1 MQYRPVVVRVSSLAC
16 ALIAAVAGCA
26 KHADFVEVREDL
38 RAVTKSQEQL
48 QKQQVAMDRRL
59 QAVESRPSGETGK
72 DAAAPR
78 QPTDELLDRLK
89 LVEGRLANLE
99 SALRP
104 MPAKP
109 DAAGEI
115 SRQSKP
121 AAMPPRGESV
131 LPLPGTPDIS
141 PTSAYNLA
149 YNDYL
154 NGRYELAVAGFQ
166 RFLQDFPSTSLAPN
180 AQYWLGESHYSLK
193 DHVRAMQAFERVVTD
208 HPHSEKV
215 AAALYKLGLAAAET
229 GNANKARE
237 YLKRVL
243 QDSRTPTR
251 PSWRRASSRN
261 CDERCQRCRE
271 NPGVAG

>member
-1 MQYRPVVVRVSSLAC
+1 MRENPMRHTTAFFVRYLAVV
-16 ALIAAVAGCA
+16 LIAAIPGCA

-38 RAVTKSQEQL
+38 RAVTKSQEQV
-48 QKQQVAMDRRL
+48 QKQQEALQRRL
-59 QAVESRPSGETGK
+59 QAVESRAGGDAGK
-72 DAAAPR
+72 DAAALKP
-78 QPTDELLDRLK
+78 QTDELLDRLK

-109 DAAGEI
+109 DGAAGEQ

-121 AAMPPRGESV
+121 AAIAPRAEPV

-180 AQYWLGESHYSLK
+180 AQYWLGESHYSMK
-193 DHVRAMQAFERVVTD
+193 DHVRAMQAFEKVVAN

-243 QDSRTPTR
+243 QDFKDSNEAKLAKGKLAELR
-251 PSWRRASSRN
+251 
-261 CDERCQRCRE
+261 
-271 NPGVAG
+271 

>member
-1 MQYRPVVVRVSSLAC
+1 MRCRPVVRVSSLAC
-16 ALIAAVAGCA
+16 ALLAAAAGCA

-48 QKQQVAMDRRL
+48 QKQQVAMERRL
-59 QAVESRPSGETGK
+59 QAVESRAGGETGK
-72 DAAAPR
+72 DAAASR
-78 QPTDELLDRLK
+78 QQTDELLDRLK
-89 LVEGRLANLE
+89 LIEGRLANLE

-109 DAAGEI
+109 DAAAGEM

-121 AAMPPRGESV
+121 AAIAPRAEPV

-193 DHVRAMQAFERVVTD
+193 DHVRAMQAFEKVVTD

-243 QDSRTPTR
+243 QDFKDSNEAKLAKGKLAELR
-251 PSWRRASSRN
+251 
-261 CDERCQRCRE
+261 
-271 NPGVAG
+271 

>member
-1 MQYRPVVVRVSSLAC
+1 MRHTTMFRAPLLAC
-16 ALIAAVAGCA
+16 ALMAAASGCA

-38 RAVTKSQEQL
+38 RAVTKSQEQAS
-48 QKQQVAMDRRL
+48 KQQEALQRRL
-59 QAVESRPSGETGK
+59 QAVEARLGGDAGK
-72 DAAAPR
+72 DAAASKP
-78 QPTDELLDRLK
+78 QTDELMDRLK
-89 LVEGRLANLE
+89 LAEGRLANLE

-109 DAAGEI
+109 DGAAGEP

-121 AAMPPRGESV
+121 AAMAPRAEPV

-154 NGRYELAVAGFQ
+154 NGRYELAVTGFQ

-180 AQYWLGESHYSLK
+180 AQYWLGESYYSMK
-193 DHVRAMQAFERVVTD
+193 DHARAMQAFEKVVTD

-215 AAALYKLGLAAAET
+215 AAALYKMGLTAADM

-243 QDSRTPTR
+243 QDFKDSNEAKLAKGKLADLR
-251 PSWRRASSRN
+251 
-261 CDERCQRCRE
+261 
-271 NPGVAG
+271 

>member
-1 MQYRPVVVRVSSLAC
+1 MPCLGLLLLA
-16 ALIAAVAGCA
+16 AAGCA

-38 RAVTKSQEQL
+38 RAVTKSQEQA
-48 QKQQVAMDRRL
+48 QKQQDALLKRV
-59 QAVESRPSGETGK
+59 QALESRAGVEPGK
-72 DAAAPR
+72 DAAAAKA
-78 QPTDELLDRLK
+78 QTEELTERLK
-89 LVEGRLANLE
+89 LAEGRLANLE

-109 DAAGEI
+109 DGAAGEM

-121 AAMPPRGESV
+121 AALVPRGEPV
-131 LPLPGTPDIS
+131 LPLPGTPDIT

-180 AQYWLGESHYSLK
+180 AQYWLGESYYSLK
-193 DHVRAMQAFERVVTD
+193 DHVRAMQAFEKVVND

-215 AAALYKLGLAAAET
+215 PAALYKLGLSAAET
-229 GNANKARE
+229 GNTNKARE

-243 QDSRTPTR
+243 QDYKDTNEAKLAKTKLAELR
-251 PSWRRASSRN
+251 
-261 CDERCQRCRE
+261 
-271 NPGVAG
+271 

>member
-1 MQYRPVVVRVSSLAC
+1 MT
-16 ALIAAVAGCA
+16 VAGCA

-38 RAVTKSQEQL
+38 HAVTRSQEQMH
-48 QKQQVAMDRRL
+48 KQQEAVQRRL
-59 QAVESRPSGETGK
+59 QAVESKLSGDAGK
-72 DAAAPR
+72 DAGASKP
-78 QPTDELLDRLK
+78 QTEELLDRLK
-89 LVEGRLANLE
+89 VIEGRLANLE

-109 DAAGEI
+109 DGAAGEPP
-115 SRQSKP
+115 RQSKP
-121 AAMPPRGESV
+121 AAITPRAEPM

-166 RFLQDFPSTSLAPN
+166 RFLHDFPSTSLAPN
-180 AQYWLGESHYSLK
+180 AQYWLGESYYSMK
-193 DHVRAMQAFERVVTD
+193 DHVRAMQAFEKVVAD

-215 AAALYKLGLAAAET
+215 AAALYKLGLASAET
-229 GNANKARE
+229 GNATKARE

-243 QDSRTPTR
+243 QDYKDSNEAKLAKGKLAELR
-251 PSWRRASSRN
+251 
-261 CDERCQRCRE
+261 
-271 NPGVAG
+271 

>member
-1 MQYRPVVVRVSSLAC
+1 MNEENPAMRKHPMRHPVGSFVLRLAC
-16 ALIAAVAGCA
+16 GLLMTAPGCA

-38 RAVTKSQEQL
+38 RTVTKSQEQAH
-48 QKQQVAMDRRL
+48 KQQEALQRRL
-59 QAVESRPSGETGK
+59 QALESKQGGDAGK
-72 DAAAPR
+72 DAAALKP
-78 QPTDELLDRLK
+78 QTEELLDRLK

-104 MPAKP
+104 MPAKS
-109 DAAGEI
+109 DSMAGEPA
-115 SRQSKP
+115 RQSKP
-121 AAMPPRGESV
+121 AAMAPRAEPV

-180 AQYWLGESHYSLK
+180 AQYWLGESYYSMK
-193 DHVRAMQAFERVVTD
+193 DYVRAMQAFEKVVAD

-215 AAALYKLGLAAAET
+215 AAALYKLGLASAET
-229 GNANKARE
+229 GNTNKARE

-243 QDSRTPTR
+243 QDFKDSNEAKLAKVKLAELR
-251 PSWRRASSRN
+251 
-261 CDERCQRCRE
+261 
-271 NPGVAG
+271 

>member
-1 MQYRPVVVRVSSLAC
+1 MVL
-16 ALIAAVAGCA
+16 AGCA

-38 RAVTKSQEQL
+38 RAVTRSQEQAHKQQEAL
-48 QKQQVAMDRRL
+48 QKRL
-59 QAVESRPSGETGK
+59 QTVEAKLGTPAGEAVK
-72 DAAAPR
+72 DAAALK
-78 QPTDELLDRLK
+78 QQVEDLTARLK
-89 LVEGRLANLE
+89 LAEGRVANLE
-99 SALRP
+99 SAFRSVP
-104 MPAKP
+104 VKP
-109 DAAGEI
+109 ESTADEPP
-115 SRQSKP
+115 RQSKP
-121 AAMPPRGESV
+121 AGMAPRAEPV

-180 AQYWLGESHYSLK
+180 AQYWLGESYYSMK
-193 DHVRAMQAFERVVTD
+193 DHARAMQAFEKVVAE

-215 AAALYKLGLAAAET
+215 VAALYKLGLAAAET

-243 QDSRTPTR
+243 QDFKDSNEAKLAKGKLAELR
-251 PSWRRASSRN
+251 
-261 CDERCQRCRE
+261 
-271 NPGVAG
+271 

>member
-1 MQYRPVVVRVSSLAC
+1 MVL
-16 ALIAAVAGCA
+16 AGCA

-38 RAVTKSQEQL
+38 RAVTRSQEQAHKQQEAL
-48 QKQQVAMDRRL
+48 QKRL
-59 QAVESRPSGETGK
+59 QAVEAKLGTPAGEAGK
-72 DAAAPR
+72 DAAALK
-78 QPTDELLDRLK
+78 QQVEDLTARLK
-89 LVEGRLANLE
+89 LAEGRVANLDSAFRSVPVKPE
-99 SALRP
+99 STADEP
-104 MPAKP
+104 
-109 DAAGEI
+109 

-121 AAMPPRGESV
+121 AAMAPRGEPV

-180 AQYWLGESHYSLK
+180 AQYWLGESYYSMK
-193 DHVRAMQAFERVVTD
+193 DHARAMQAFEKVVGE

-215 AAALYKLGLAAAET
+215 VAALYKLGLAAAET
-229 GNANKARE
+229 GNTNKARE

-243 QDSRTPTR
+243 QDFKDSNEAKLAKGKLAELR
-251 PSWRRASSRN
+251 
-261 CDERCQRCRE
+261 
-271 NPGVAG
+271 

>member
-1 MQYRPVVVRVSSLAC
+1 MLPCFAC
-16 ALIAAVAGCA
+16 ALLVTAGGCA
-26 KHADFVEVREDL
+26 KHADFVEVREEL
-38 RAVTKSQEQL
+38 RAVVKSQEQTHR
-48 QKQQVAMDRRL
+48 QQEVMQRRL
-59 QAVESRPSGETGK
+59 QALESRTGGEAGK
-72 DAAAPR
+72 EAAGKP
-78 QPTDELLDRLK
+78 QTDELLERLK

-104 MPAKP
+104 MPARP
-109 DAAGEI
+109 DGAAGDTP
-115 SRQSKP
+115 RQSKP
-121 AAMPPRGESV
+121 AAMAPRGESV

-180 AQYWLGESHYSLK
+180 AQYWLGESHYGLR
-193 DHVRAMQAFERVVTD
+193 DHVKAMQAFEKVVTD

-229 GNANKARE
+229 GNASKARE

-243 QDSRTPTR
+243 QDHKDSNEAKLAKGKLAELR
-251 PSWRRASSRN
+251 
-261 CDERCQRCRE
+261 
-271 NPGVAG
+271 

>member
-1 MQYRPVVVRVSSLAC
+1 MRYAATSLLLCLAC
-16 ALIAAVAGCA
+16 ALTLTVSGCA

-38 RAVTKSQEQL
+38 RAVTKSQEQA
-48 QKQQVAMDRRL
+48 QKQQEAVQRRL
-59 QAVESRPSGETGK
+59 QAVEAKLGGDAGK
-72 DAAAPR
+72 DAATNKP
-78 QPTDELLDRLK
+78 QTDELLDRLK

-99 SALRP
+99 SALRSIP
-104 MPAKP
+104 VKP
-109 DAAGEI
+109 DGATGELP
-115 SRQSKP
+115 RQSKP
-121 AAMPPRGESV
+121 AAIAPRPEPV

-180 AQYWLGESHYSLK
+180 AQYWLGESYYSMK
-193 DHVRAMQAFERVVTD
+193 DHARAMQAFEKVVTD

-215 AAALYKLGLAAAET
+215 VAALYKLGLAAAET
-229 GNANKARE
+229 GNANKARQ

-243 QDSRTPTR
+243 QDFKDSNEAKLAKGKLAELR
-251 PSWRRASSRN
+251 
-261 CDERCQRCRE
+261 
-271 NPGVAG
+271 

>member
-1 MQYRPVVVRVSSLAC
+1 MRSTASSLVPLLAC
-16 ALIAAVAGCA
+16 VLIVAAAGCA

-38 RAVTKSQEQL
+38 RAVTKSQEQAHRQQDAL
-48 QKQQVAMDRRL
+48 QKRL
-59 QAVESRPSGETGK
+59 QAVEARLGGDAGK
-72 DAAAPR
+72 DTAAVR
-78 QPTDELLDRLK
+78 LQTDELLDRLK
-89 LVEGRLANLE
+89 QVEGRLANLE
-99 SALRP
+99 GALRP

-109 DAAGEI
+109 DGAAGES

-121 AAMPPRGESV
+121 AAMAPRAEPV

-180 AQYWLGESHYSLK
+180 AQYWLGESYYSMK
-193 DHVRAMQAFERVVTD
+193 DHVKAMQAFEKVAAD
-208 HPHSEKV
+208 HPQSEKV
-215 AAALYKLGLAAAET
+215 PAALYKLGLAAAET

-243 QDSRTPTR
+243 QDFKDSNEAKLAKGKLAELR
-251 PSWRRASSRN
+251 
-261 CDERCQRCRE
+261 
-271 NPGVAG
+271 

>member
-1 MQYRPVVVRVSSLAC
+1 MTA
-16 ALIAAVAGCA
+16 AGCA

-38 RAVTKSQEQL
+38 RAVTKAQEQA
-48 QKQQVAMDRRL
+48 QKQQEALLKRM
-59 QAVESRPSGETGK
+59 QALEAKSGGEAGR
-72 DAAAPR
+72 DAAAGR
-78 QPTDELLDRLK
+78 AQTDELVERLK
-89 LVEGRLANLE
+89 LAEGRLANLE

-104 MPAKP
+104 MPARP
-109 DAAGEI
+109 DGAGEA

-121 AAMPPRGESV
+121 AAMTPRGEPV

-180 AQYWLGESHYSLK
+180 AQYWLGESYYSQK
-193 DHVRAMQAFERVVTD
+193 DHVRAMQAFEKVVAE

-215 AAALYKLGLAAAET
+215 AAALYKLGLAAADT

-243 QDSRTPTR
+243 QDHKDSNEAKLAKGKLAELR
-251 PSWRRASSRN
+251 
-261 CDERCQRCRE
+261 
-271 NPGVAG
+271 

>member
-1 MQYRPVVVRVSSLAC
+1 M
-16 ALIAAVAGCA
+16 
-26 KHADFVEVREDL
+26 
-38 RAVTKSQEQL
+38 
-48 QKQQVAMDRRL
+48 
-59 QAVESRPSGETGK
+59 
-72 DAAAPR
+72 DAAALKP
-78 QPTDELLDRLK
+78 QTDELLDRLK

-109 DAAGEI
+109 DGTAGE
-115 SRQSKP
+115 SARQSKP
-121 AAMPPRGESV
+121 AAMAPRAEPV

-180 AQYWLGESHYSLK
+180 AQYWLGESHYSMK
-193 DHVRAMQAFERVVTD
+193 DHARAMQAFEKVVAD

-229 GNANKARE
+229 GNAHKARE

-243 QDSRTPTR
+243 QDFKDSNEAKLAKGKLAELR
-251 PSWRRASSRN
+251 
-261 CDERCQRCRE
+261 
-271 NPGVAG
+271 

>member
-1 MQYRPVVVRVSSLAC
+1 MREHSVSHTAGSVVLRLAC
-16 ALIAAVAGCA
+16 GLLMTASGCA

-38 RAVTKSQEQL
+38 RAVTKSQEQV
-48 QKQQVAMDRRL
+48 QKQQEVLQRRL
-59 QAVESRPSGETGK
+59 QAVESRSGGDAGK
-72 DAAAPR
+72 DSAALKS
-78 QPTDELLDRLK
+78 QTDELLDRLK
-89 LVEGRLANLE
+89 LIEGRLANLE

-109 DAAGEI
+109 DGSAGEQ

-121 AAMPPRGESV
+121 AAIAPRAEPV

-166 RFLQDFPSTSLAPN
+166 RFLKDFPSTSLAPN
-180 AQYWLGESHYSLK
+180 AQYWLGESHYSMK
-193 DHVRAMQAFERVVTD
+193 DHARAMQAFEKVVTD

-243 QDSRTPTR
+243 QDFKDSNEAKLAKGKLAELR
-251 PSWRRASSRN
+251 
-261 CDERCQRCRE
+261 
-271 NPGVAG
+271 

>member
-1 MQYRPVVVRVSSLAC
+1 MVL
-16 ALIAAVAGCA
+16 AGCA

-38 RAVTKSQEQL
+38 RAVTKSQEQAH
-48 QKQQVAMDRRL
+48 KQQEVVQRRL
-59 QAVESRPSGETGK
+59 QAVESKLSGDAGK
-72 DAAAPR
+72 DAAASRP
-78 QPTDELLDRLK
+78 QTDELLDRLK
-89 LVEGRLANLE
+89 LIESRLANLE

-104 MPAKP
+104 MPVKP
-109 DAAGEI
+109 DSAAGEP

-121 AAMPPRGESV
+121 ATLPSRQEPG
-131 LPLPGTPDIS
+131 LPLAGTPDIS

-154 NGRYELAVAGFQ
+154 NGRYDLAVTGFQ

-180 AQYWLGESHYSLK
+180 AQYWLGESYYSMK
-193 DHVRAMQAFERVVTD
+193 DHARAMQAFEKVVAE

-215 AAALYKLGLAAAET
+215 VAALYKLGLAAAET

-243 QDSRTPTR
+243 QDFKDSNEAKLAKGKLAELR
-251 PSWRRASSRN
+251 
-261 CDERCQRCRE
+261 
-271 NPGVAG
+271 

>member
-1 MQYRPVVVRVSSLAC
+1 MRYTTMFLVPTLAS
-16 ALIAAVAGCA
+16 ALIMTVAGCA

-38 RAVTKSQEQL
+38 RAVTKSQEQAH
-48 QKQQVAMDRRL
+48 KQQEAVQRRL
-59 QAVESRPSGETGK
+59 QAVEAKLGGDAGK
-72 DAAAPR
+72 DAAASKP
-78 QPTDELLDRLK
+78 QTDELLDRLK

-109 DAAGEI
+109 DGAAGEPA
-115 SRQSKP
+115 RQSKP
-121 AAMPPRGESV
+121 AAMAARAEPV

-166 RFLQDFPSTSLAPN
+166 RFLQDFSSTSLAPN
-180 AQYWLGESHYSLK
+180 AQYWLGESHYSMK
-193 DHVRAMQAFERVVTD
+193 DHVRAIQAFEKVVAD

-243 QDSRTPTR
+243 QDFKDSNEAKLAKGKLAELR
-251 PSWRRASSRN
+251 
-261 CDERCQRCRE
+261 
-271 NPGVAG
+271 